1 MKPIHGLCLAGLT
14 AALIA
19 GPAFADQ
26 KFPAELTGHGII
38 DAATFVAPPADAPDL
53 FRTSGK
59 FTAADRKRVDQT
71 RSIEGM
77 SFLSAP
83 GAARGTGM
91 ALPFDGQPV
100 QGFSGIKA
108 LGDGTFM
115 VLTDNGFGSKGN
127 SADAMLSVH
136 KLTIDWK
143 TGKAAVAETLFLRDP
158 DRKVPFPIV
167 TEATKER
174 YLTGADFDVESLQI
188 VGDRMYFGDEFGP
201 YILVTDRT
209 GKLLSLHESKV
220 DGKPVRS
227 PDHYAVSTPA
237 VPGAVGFEVR
247 RSRGFEGMAA
257 SKDGKFLYPLF
268 EGPLFNA
275 QLGTGGAWETKDGR
289 EYLRIAEFDVAKGDF
304 TGRSFKYRLEANGNN
319 IGDFNMIDA
328 TTGLIIERD
337 NGEGNPA
344 QGCTGQPT
352 PDCFNVPAQFKR
364 VYKIDFAQVDAE
376 GFVKKVGYVD
386 LMDIDDPKGVA
397 QLGGDKGKF
406 TFPFVTIEN
415 VDVVDAEHIVVGND
429 NNLPYSSGRA
439 LGKQDHNEL
448 ILLRVPQFLAVK

>member
-1 MKPIHGLCLAGLT
+1 MKPIHRLFLAGLAGT
-14 AALIA
+14 LLA

-26 KFPAELTGHGII
+26 KFPAELAGHGII
-38 DAATFVAPPADAPDL
+38 DAATFVAPPADAPEL

-59 FTAADRKRVDQT
+59 FTATDRKRVDQP
-71 RSIEGM
+71 RSIEGT

-91 ALPFDGQPV
+91 ALPFEGQPV

-127 SADAMLSVH
+127 SPDAMLTVH
-136 KLTIDWK
+136 KLAIDWR

-158 DRKVPFPIV
+158 DRKAPFPIV

-174 YLTGADFDVESLQI
+174 YLTGADFDVESMQI
-188 VGDRMYFGDEFGP
+188 IGDRMYFGDEFGP
-201 YILVTDRT
+201 YILVTDLT
-209 GKLLSLHESKV
+209 GKLLAMHESVV
-220 DGKPVRS
+220 DGKTVRS

-257 SKDGKFLYPLF
+257 SKDGAFLYPLF
-268 EGPLFNA
+268 EGPLW
-275 QLGTGGAWETKDGR
+275 TGGAWETKDGR
-289 EYLRIAEFDVAKGDF
+289 EYLRIAEFDVAKGAF
-304 TGRSFKYRLEANGNN
+304 TGRSFKYLLEANGNN

-337 NGEGNPA
+337 NGEGDPA
-344 QGCTGQPT
+344 KGCTGQPAA
-352 PDCFNVPAQFKR
+352 DCFNVPARFKR
-364 VYKIDFAQVDAE
+364 IYKIDFAQADAE
-376 GFVKKVGYVD
+376 GFVKKVGHID
-386 LMDIDDPKGVA
+386 LMDIGDPKGVA
-397 QLGGDKGKF
+397 RIGGDKGKF
-406 TFPFVTIEN
+406 TFPFVTIED
-415 VDVVDAEHIVVGND
+415 VDVVDAEHVVVAND

-448 ILLRVPQFLAVK
+448 ILLRVPQFLSAK